1 MGKCKFGKW
10 IYSKTYKVS
19 AFHCCYGTEQGCYF
33 ENCQEECPNF
43 IEVA

>member
-33 ENCQEECPNF
+33 EAFEYFDDEG
-43 IEVA
+43 